1 MVKRFSVKKRALLL
15 LLVLTIISS
24 LLFAGCENPGAGN
37 ETANPTLVVTAVPSI
52 DPTLEPTYIPTHVP
66 TLEPTAGMTSEP
78 ITTPTPTPDTT
89 PEHTATPTQDPT
101 ATPTQDPTA
110 TPTQDPT
117 ATPTQKPTATP
128 TQKPTATPTQK
139 PTATPTQ
146 KPTATPTQKPTAT
159 PTQKPTATPTQ
170 KPTATPTQKPTATPT
185 QKPTATPTQKPT
197 ATPTQKP
204 TATPTQKPTAT
215 PTQKPTATPTQ
226 KPTVTPIRPLTAI
239 PKDDYYARQWLLKQN
254 NSTNLLELYD
264 SFVSA
269 AESLSGSVTLD
280 KNCKINTQEFNSVF
294 HCYLIDYPQHF
305 WISGSVQYQMS
316 SGNVISYT
324 MNYGLTG
331 NSQKEALNNFN
342 KQAESILKEL
352 NGNMSEFEREKIIH
366 DYLVLNCTYNKNAE
380 FCHTAYGALVNGQ
393 AVCDGYTKAFQY
405 LCREAG
411 IQTSMVEGVSINYAT
426 NSYENH
432 AWNFIKIN
440 GNYYFADVTWDDA
453 GEPDSSEKIHYTYYN
468 CTSDFMNKDHK
479 IKDTYEYPVPE
490 TPSCTATEE
499 NYYIKNNAVLESF
512 DAVKI
517 ANCAVKKGETY
528 ICKFLYLGDENLN
541 AWLQSN
547 FSSIRVA
554 LNANIRRAS
563 ITTVGNEYTITFS

>member
-89 PEHTATPTQDPT
+89 PEHTATLTQDPTATPTQDPA

-215 PTQKPTATPTQ
+215 P
-226 KPTVTPIRPLTAI
+226 IRPLTAI
-239 PKDDYYARQWLLKQN
+239 PKEDYYARQWLSKQN
-254 NSTNLLELYD
+254 NSAKLLRLYD
-264 SFVSA
+264 SFVSS
-269 AESLSGSVTLD
+269 AEALLNKVELD
-280 KNCKINTQEFNSVF
+280 NNTRVNEQEFNTVL
-294 HCYLIDYPQHF
+294 HCYLVDYPQHF
-305 WISGSVQYQMS
+305 WVSKSMEYQVLSNM
-316 SGNVISYT
+316 VISYV
-324 MNYGLTG
+324 MHYEMTG
-331 NSQKEALNNFN
+331 NTQKQALNKFN
-342 KQAESILKEL
+342 EQTREILNGL
-352 NGNMSEFEREKIIH
+352 NGNMSEYEREKRIH
-366 DYLVLNCTYNKNAE
+366 DYLVLNCTYNKNTD
-380 FCHTAYGALVNGQ
+380 FCHTAYGALVRGE

-411 IQTSMVEGVSINYAT
+411 IQTSMVEGKSVNLST
-426 NSYENH
+426 NTFENH

-440 GNYYFADVTWDDA
+440 GNYYFMDVTWDDA
-453 GEPDSSEKIHYTYYN
+453 GEPDTEEMIHYMYFN
-468 CTSDFMNKDHK
+468 CTLETMNSDHRISDSY
-479 IKDTYEYPVPE
+479 DYPVPDV
-490 TPSCTATEE
+490 PACTATKD
-499 NYYIKNNAVLESF
+499 NYYIKNNAVLEAF
-512 DAVKI
+512 NAKDI
-517 ANCAVKKGETY
+517 ANCATKKGSSY
-528 ICKFLYLGDENLN
+528 ICKFLYLGNEDLSAWLN
-541 AWLQSN
+541 AHFKDIN
-547 FSSIRVA
+547 TA
-554 LNANIRRAS
+554 LGANIRGAS
-563 ITTVGNEYTITFS
+563 AVIVANEYTLIFS

>member
-89 PEHTATPTQDPT
+89 PEHTATLTQDPTATPTQDPA

-197 ATPTQKP
+197 ATP
-204 TATPTQKPTAT
+204 
-215 PTQKPTATPTQ
+215 
-226 KPTVTPIRPLTAI
+226 IRPLTAI
-239 PKDDYYARQWLLKQN
+239 PKEDYYARQWLSKQN
-254 NSTNLLELYD
+254 NSAKLLRLYD
-264 SFVSA
+264 SFVSS
-269 AESLSGSVTLD
+269 AEALLNKVELD
-280 KNCKINTQEFNSVF
+280 NNTRVNEQEFNTVL
-294 HCYLIDYPQHF
+294 HCYLVDYPQHF
-305 WISGSVQYQMS
+305 WVSKSMEYQVLSNM
-316 SGNVISYT
+316 VISYV
-324 MNYGLTG
+324 MHYEMTG
-331 NSQKEALNNFN
+331 NTQKQALNKFN
-342 KQAESILKEL
+342 EQTREILNGL
-352 NGNMSEFEREKIIH
+352 NGNMSEYEREKRIH
-366 DYLVLNCTYNKNAE
+366 DYLVLNCTYNKNTD
-380 FCHTAYGALVNGQ
+380 FCHTAYGALVRGE

-411 IQTSMVEGVSINYAT
+411 IQTSMVEGKSVNLST
-426 NSYENH
+426 NTFENH

-440 GNYYFADVTWDDA
+440 GNYYFMDVTWDDA
-453 GEPDSSEKIHYTYYN
+453 GEPDTEEMIHYMYFN
-468 CTSDFMNKDHK
+468 CTLETMNSDHRISDSY
-479 IKDTYEYPVPE
+479 DYPVPDV
-490 TPSCTATEE
+490 PACTATKD
-499 NYYIKNNAVLESF
+499 NYYIKNNAVLEAF
-512 DAVKI
+512 NAKDI
-517 ANCAVKKGETY
+517 ANCATKKGSSY
-528 ICKFLYLGDENLN
+528 ICKFLYLGNEDLSAWLN
-541 AWLQSN
+541 AHFKDIN
-547 FSSIRVA
+547 TA
-554 LNANIRRAS
+554 LGANIRGAS
-563 ITTVGNEYTITFS
+563 AVIVANEYTLIFS